1 MPHIILK
8 SSLDHLSFLDSRDE
22 KPIFN
27 PETLSVTY
35 TPPWGR
41 HPQDE
46 DLRDL
51 ALRKQERRTPDSKKE
66 RGRVFPFVSRPSD
79 RPRSHPSSPGYSAR
93 PFDR

>member
-35 TPPWGR
+35 TPLG
-41 HPQDE
+41 
-46 DLRDL
+46 
-51 ALRKQERRTPDSKKE
+51 KTSERRGST
-66 RGRVFPFVSRPSD
+66 
-79 RPRSHPSSPGYSAR
+79 RPRLTKAR
-93 PFDR
+93 KKNSRF